1 MAYIDL
7 RGMGVALVTP
17 FNQDSSV
24 DYEALARLI
33 DFQIENKTD
42 YLVLLGTTAEVPTLS
57 QSERKEIILFT
68 INKVAGRVPIILGYG
83 GNNTAKV
90 IQDIEQTDFTGI
102 SAILSVVPYY
112 SRPTQEGLYQHY
124 AAISKVSKCP
134 IILYNVPGRCGVNLS
149 AETTLR
155 LAADCENIIGIKE
168 ASGNVEQISTILSK
182 RPSDFQV
189 ISGDDAIALP
199 LMTLGAVGV
208 ISVIGNA
215 LPFEFNQMVKY
226 AIAGESEKALDIH
239 NTVVPLVDSLFEEG
253 NPAGI
258 KAMLHIMGLIENKLR
273 LPLVPVSKS
282 LYQKIKNL
290 YNSSI

>member
-17 FNQDSSV
+17 FKQDSSV

-42 YLVLLGTTAEVPTLS
+42 YLVLLGTTSEVPTLS
-57 QSERKEIILFT
+57 QSERKEVITFT
-68 INKVAGRVPIILGYG
+68 IEKVAGRVPIILGYG

-90 IQDIEQTDFTGI
+90 IQDIKQTDFSGI
-102 SAILSVVPYY
+102 SALLSVVPYY

-124 AAISKVSKCP
+124 AAISNASTCP

-155 LAADCENIIGIKE
+155 LASDCDNIIGIKE

-182 RPSDFQV
+182 KPANFQV
-189 ISGDDAIALP
+189 ISGDDSITLP

-215 LPFEFNQMVKY
+215 LPAEFNQMVKY
-226 AIAGESEKALDIH
+226 AMAGESEKALLIH
-239 NTVVPLVDSLFEEG
+239 NQVVPIVDALFEEG

-258 KAMLHIMGLIENKLR
+258 KAMLHIMGLIENELR
-273 LPLVPVSKS
+273 LPLVPVSNIV
-282 LYQKIKNL
+282 YQKIKQL
-290 YNSSI
+290 YTAYR